1 MTIYIESFIIQNL
14 LINFC
19 LFRLVQLTIK
29 PKTKF
34 FKMLLAVF
42 IYTITSTILALI
54 NLNYLL
60 ANILKI
66 VLLCVSLFI
75 AFKQTFKQHIF
86 SFLLLEIY
94 NFAFIGATILISG
107 KLNFLKFGLTGAS
120 TISLETF
127 TIIAIISTYLFE
139 NVVNKI
145 KFKIK
150 NGNLVYPIT
159 LYFKQNKLT
168 INAFLDS
175 GNLLSYNQKPV
186 VVVDLESYL
195 KLTKQ
200 DIVNFYLTNKT
211 DKNIK
216 LSTVAGNNSLKIIEI
231 DKIEI
236 KINNKTK
243 ILENQYIAINNLGGF
258 KNTNYQ
264 ALITPQMI

>member
-1 MTIYIESFIIQNL
+1 MMYIESFLIQNF

-34 FKMLLAVF
+34 LKMFFASLF
-42 IYTITSTILALI
+42 YTIFCTILI
-54 NLNYLL
+54 ILNFSTLVQ
-60 ANILKI
+60 NILKI
-66 VLLCVSLFI
+66 FALFAALLV
-75 AFKQTFKQHIF
+75 AFKQTKKQHIF
-86 SFLLLEIY
+86 SFALLNIY
-94 NFAFIGATILISG
+94 NFAFVGATILICG
-107 KLNFLKFGLTGAS
+107 KFKFLNFGLAGTS
-120 TISLETF
+120 DISLETF
-127 TIIAIISTYLFE
+127 TIFAIVLTYLFE
-139 NVVNKI
+139 SVVNKI

-159 LYFKQNKLT
+159 LYFGKNKLT

-175 GNLLSYNQKPV
+175 GNLLSYKQQPV

-200 DIVNFYLTNKT
+200 DIVNYYLTKQIGE
-211 DKNIK
+211 NIK
-216 LSTVAGNNSLKIIEI
+216 LSTVAGNNSLKIVKI

-236 KINNKTK
+236 NLNGKVKTTDSK
-243 ILENQYIAINNLGGF
+243 YIAINNLGGF
-258 KNTNYQ
+258 KNANYQ